1 MCVFFLI
8 QLIKTNSALQFC
20 SPPLRRM
27 ISRPTCVVALHE
39 ESLKM
44 LNLFFVE
51 PHWRPQFWREASPVI
66 TDRCTCES
74 EDQWVRRVVCA
85 WYLLRT
91 HAPFRCLC
99 FCVLQPQ
106 PNRQQKRQGTAPWHI
121 PLGISVLYCLLY
133 CLAYFFYI
141 AGLGLFLFACSM
153 LAWSSSFQIKQQCF
167 FNHRYSICVLKSSCY
182 SPI

>member
-1 MCVFFLI
+1 MCVCFFLT

-20 SPPLRRM
+20 PPQRM
-27 ISRPTCVVALHE
+27 ISQPTCVVALHK

-74 EDQWVRRVVCA
+74 ENQWVHRVVCA

-91 HAPFRCLC
+91 HAPFCCLC

-106 PNRQQKRQGTAPWHI
+106 ANRQQKRQGTAPWHI
-121 PLGISVLYCLLY
+121 PLGISLLY
-133 CLAYFFYI
+133 C
-141 AGLGLFLFACSM
+141 FAQLLLRCCCFCLLVQCWPEAAVFKSNSNVFSTTNPV
-153 LAWSSSFQIKQQCF
+153 SSVV
-167 FNHRYSICVLKSSCY
+167 H
-182 SPI
+182 